1 MATTIRGVVQG
12 GVVVLPAGAE
22 LPEGAEVEVRVATE
36 RLSAVPSDNGHGES
50 NAEPRRPMT
59 EEEFHDYMVARGLV
73 RPRRPLT
80 DEELRRIREWRPIV
94 VEGKPL
100 SEIIIENRR

>member
-59 EEEFHDYMVARGLV
+59 EEEFEASMVARGLMH
-73 RPRRPLT
+73 PRQPMTEEEIQRSAAWEPLV
-80 DEELRRIREWRPIV
+80 LP
-94 VEGKPL
+94 GKPL
-100 SEIIIENRR
+100 SEIIIEDRR